1 LRVSRAAVAALSILT
16 FVTIVRPAAGQAWA
30 PRERQGDV
38 TIVAQEIDHIG
49 RVLDD
54 LRFECCGTTNVAL
67 AVDINYGISD
77 RWSISAGLPYV
88 FAEYRGGSPAD
99 AGAAFL
105 PYPAADACH
114 CLHSAVQDFAFGA
127 HYNLLKVRRT
137 FSLMTSATVGIP
149 SHNYEYVGE
158 AVVGFG
164 LKQLEVSADAGGRL
178 DFIVPGLSV
187 DGHYGYTIVER
198 ALAISHN
205 RTNAQLDTAYTF
217 SNGLGG
223 HLILSHQHT
232 YGGLR
237 FPDDVEP
244 FPERYPEF
252 HRLLQDNY
260 FQAGA
265 GVSYTWNVWE
275 LSVSFLKTVSGNN
288 THDVHIYTASAGR
301 SFRLRR

>member
-1 LRVSRAAVAALSILT
+1 MAVVTVAVMAFGASARPAVA
-16 FVTIVRPAAGQAWA
+16 QAWA
-30 PRERQGDV
+30 PRAGEGDV
-38 TIVAQEIDHIG
+38 TFVVQMIDHIG
-49 RVLDD
+49 RVFPDA
-54 LRFECCGTTNVAL
+54 RFDCCGTTNVAL
-67 AVDINYGISD
+67 VVDTSYGLID
-77 RWSISAGLPYV
+77 RWSISFGIPYV
-88 FAEYRGGSPAD
+88 FAKYRGDSPAD
-99 AGAAFL
+99 SGAPFL
-105 PYPAADACH
+105 PYPAADSCH
-114 CLHSAVQDFAFGA
+114 CLHSAIQDFAFGS

-137 FSLMTSATVGIP
+137 FSLMTSIAASVP
-149 SHNYEYVGE
+149 SHDYEYVGE

-164 LKQLEVSADAGGRL
+164 LKQLELSADAGVRL

-198 ALAISHN
+198 ALDISHN
-205 RTNAQLDTAYTF
+205 RTNAQLDAGYTF

-237 FPDDVEP
+237 FPDDIEP
-244 FPERYPEF
+244 FPERYSEF

-260 FQAGA
+260 FQAGG

-275 LSVSFLKTVSGNN
+275 LSLSFLRTVSGDN
-288 THDVHIYTASAGR
+288 THDVHIYTATAGR